1 MTYWVTVDVGTP
13 DGAEELDELQRE
25 GAASLLA
32 KGLESVEAIEGPDG
46 VEVEVTDC
54 FVGAHA
60 EGVLLGVSV
69 DAPALEFAEDAV
81 RAVVTELL
89 EQNEPLAEW
98 QISKCAVEL
107 HPELA
112 QRSLEA
118 AGGDDAPPADP
129 EERARRHA
137 EARKRAEPPGFDPAE
152 VEAMRATLR
161 GLAPRLQA
169 FSVECFGYS
178 DDDEERIVSREDAEL
193 AAGALVYASEVL
205 VDELFQDVV
214 TLHEEGATS
223 VADSDGV
230 FMVLE
235 ELPPAYARSYT
246 ALFAKRLTVAAV
258 SMVEKFTRPGYAELS
273 CVAEELLLRLLINE
287 ALVVVD
293 VGGLMSDE
301 IKAAWECFTDQMYE
315 DMDHEWLYQPVM
327 DGIDEEPGLAH
338 LGIAQEGVKDW
349 FTPFADGGYVHP
361 FAAEADGDET

>member
-1 MTYWVTVDVGTP
+1 MGIP

-25 GAASLLA
+25 GAASLLD
-32 KGLESVEAIEGPDG
+32 KGLESVEAIEGADG

-98 QISKCAVEL
+98 RISKCAVEL

-137 EARKRAEPPGFDPAE
+137 EARKPAEPTGFDPAE

-169 FSVECFGYS
+169 FSVECS
-178 DDDEERIVSREDAEL
+178 DTPTTMRTGSSAERMQNSPL
-193 AAGALVYASEVL
+193 APSAPRCDCASARRS
-205 VDELFQDVV
+205 
-214 TLHEEGATS
+214 H
-223 VADSDGV
+223 VARIWHAD
-230 FMVLE
+230 
-235 ELPPAYARSYT
+235 
-246 ALFAKRLTVAAV
+246 
-258 SMVEKFTRPGYAELS
+258 
-273 CVAEELLLRLLINE
+273 LR
-287 ALVVVD
+287 
-293 VGGLMSDE
+293 
-301 IKAAWECFTDQMYE
+301 
-315 DMDHEWLYQPVM
+315 
-327 DGIDEEPGLAH
+327 
-338 LGIAQEGVKDW
+338 
-349 FTPFADGGYVHP
+349 
-361 FAAEADGDET
+361 